1 MVASSGYV
9 ERDGHVIWEVSK
21 VAVLQSHDFAGKA
34 IRKICPARFIY
45 LTEDEV
51 LRRGEQEARWDAVA
65 RSPGVRFFC
74 KLITRVVTNRTPRQA
89 LQEEAPLGTSEANKR
104 RACRGVEPN
113 RPEPQLFGQKPRRPD
128 ASFVGRDGAQPAG
141 RRAKNY
147 DVLDAQRR

>member
-1 MVASSGYV
+1 MN
-9 ERDGHVIWEVSK
+9 I
-21 VAVLQSHDFAGKA
+21 
-34 IRKICPARFIY
+34 
-45 LTEDEV
+45 
-51 LRRGEQEARWDAVA
+51 VA
-65 RSPGVRFFC
+65 RSPGERLGAASSQRLVP
-74 KLITRVVTNRTPRQA
+74 THAPRQA

-113 RPEPQLFGQKPRRPD
+113 RPEPQLFDQKPRRPD